1 MIFLFLKTS
10 LPFWKPSI
18 VDNLFF
24 KLNER
29 DGGQGGMF
37 GFFQKNHPNL
47 GPEAS
52 PNRQTAQTSVNQA
65 FIQDIKMSY
74 IGCTCLASSIVR
86 FQMSPQIVCLKRCIV
101 TLVAFVCLFSIVRFQ
116 MCPQMDCLRRCKV
129 TLVGFVWLF
138 STVCCQM
145 SS

>member
-29 DGGQGGMF
+29 DGGRGGMF

-52 PNRQTAQTSVNQA
+52 QNRQTAQTSVNQA
-65 FIQDIKMSY
+65 FIQDIK
-74 IGCTCLASSIVR
+74 ILVILVALVQLPPLCVFKCLFKLSALEDASV
-86 FQMSPQIVCLKRCIV
+86 V
-101 TLVAFVCLFSIVRFQ
+101 TLVAFVWLFSTVRFQ
-116 MCPQMDCLRRCKV
+116 MCPQMDQLRRCKV
-129 TLVGFVWLF
+129 TLVTFV
-138 STVCCQM
+138 
-145 SS
+145 